1 MPNLFKLDQ
10 KDKKILAAL
19 DLNARESNSVI
30 AKQLQLSKNIINYR
44 INQLEQQKIIKSYKT
59 IIDFSKIPLT
69 YVRVYLDLYEF
80 HPEKEDELVQY
91 LFKDK
96 TTSFIAKT
104 VGNWDLVISFSVPH
118 LSIFSEQWSKFREKF
133 RHIIKEYNTSII
145 IKDRLFPK
153 AYLLDKKQDTSN
165 IFWERGTSEPIE
177 LDETDKTILSLLSQN
192 ARIPLTEIAKHV
204 NLGSMAII
212 YRIKLL
218 QKNKV
223 ILGYRTELDFSKLGY
238 EYYKVDLELE
248 DPKIIKDLLHHCK
261 AHPNVIAITKAI
273 SDNIDFEFDIETK
286 NFDTFLQFMNHLK
299 ILFPRAIRDY
309 KYLKYVEILKNN

>member
-91 LFKDK
+91 L
-96 TTSFIAKT
+96 S
-104 VGNWDLVISFSVPH
+104 
-118 LSIFSEQWSKFREKF
+118 
-133 RHIIKEYNTSII
+133 
-145 IKDRLFPK
+145 
-153 AYLLDKKQDTSN
+153 
-165 IFWERGTSEPIE
+165 
-177 LDETDKTILSLLSQN
+177 
-192 ARIPLTEIAKHV
+192 
-204 NLGSMAII
+204 
-212 YRIKLL
+212 
-218 QKNKV
+218 KNKI

-299 ILFPRAIRDY
+299 TLFPRAIRDY

>member
-1 MPNLFKLDQ
+1 MPPIYKLDQ

-19 DLNARESNSVI
+19 DLNARESNSLI
-30 AKQLQLSKNIINYR
+30 AKQIQLSKNIINYR
-44 INQLEQQKIIKSYKT
+44 ISQLEQQGIIKNYKT

-91 LFKDK
+91 LLKDK
-96 TTSFIAKT
+96 TTSFIART
-104 VGNWDLVISFSVPH
+104 VGNWDLVIYFSVPH
-118 LSIFSEQWSKFREKF
+118 LATFSEQWSKFLERF

-145 IKDRLFPK
+145 IKDLLFPK

-165 IFWERGTSEPIE
+165 ISWERGTSEPIK
-177 LDETDKTILSLLSQN
+177 LDETDKTILILLSQN
-192 ARIPLTEIAKHV
+192 ARIPLTELAKAV
-204 NLGSMAII
+204 KLGSMAII

-223 ILGYRTELDFSKLGY
+223 ILGYRTELDFAKLGY

-273 SDNIDFEFDIETK
+273 SDNIDFEFDLETK

-299 ILFPRAIRDY
+299 TLFPRAIRDY